1 MGTHPIFESDFDCL
15 TENMSLNGTWKRVKV
30 DNGLAFGKA
39 IGATEAQL
47 ASSANAVSTVTYTI
61 SGGTVKVE
69 RVHKYDGKELKTVN
83 ETAIGSEGEFDTMGY
98 KIKAKLTGSADA
110 LEIAAT
116 SGWATASAKVAGGQL
131 VETITHSESG
141 TTVTSYWDKC

>member
-61 SGGTVKVE
+61 TGNNVKVE
-69 RVHKYDGKELKTVN
+69 RCHKYDGKELKTVN

-131 VETITHSESG
+131 VETIAHAESG

>member
-1 MGTHPIFESDFDCL
+1 MGVRFRLS
-15 TENMSLNGTWKRVKV
+15 NRMSLVGTWKRVKV
-30 DNGLAFGKA
+30 DNGMAFGKA

-61 SGGTVKVE
+61 SGNTVKVE
-69 RVHKYDGKELKTVN
+69 RCHSYDGKELKTCN
-83 ETAIGSEGEFDTMGY
+83 ETAIGAEGEFDTMGY
-98 KIKAKLTGSADA
+98 KIKAKLTGSADS

-116 SGWATASAKVAGGQL
+116 SGWATACAKVVGGQL
-131 VETITHSESG
+131 VETITHAESG

>member
-61 SGGTVKVE
+61 TGNNVKVE
-69 RVHKYDGKELKTVN
+69 RCHKYDGKELKTVN

-110 LEIAAT
+110 LEIACV
-116 SGWATASAKVAGGQL
+116 SGWANASAKVAGGQL
-131 VETITHSESG
+131 VESVTHTESG